1 MQGAPAHEEE
11 KPSITTVVGK
21 TPAFSTKQTTMMD
34 VISTVLFIGFSAV
47 AIYYGWVLGRQ
58 NGPYFWSVIQSIGST
73 IRSYLVRL
81 ITYAQEYA
89 RRSR

>member
-11 KPSITTVVGK
+11 KPSVTTVSEK
-21 TPAFSTKQTTMMD
+21 TPSFSTKQTTMID
-34 VISTVLFIGFSAV
+34 VISTVLFLGFSAV
-47 AIYYGWVLGRQ
+47 AIYYGWRLGKQ
-58 NGPYFWSVIQSIGST
+58 NGTYFWSVVQAIGSG
-73 IRSYLVRL
+73 IRSYLVQL